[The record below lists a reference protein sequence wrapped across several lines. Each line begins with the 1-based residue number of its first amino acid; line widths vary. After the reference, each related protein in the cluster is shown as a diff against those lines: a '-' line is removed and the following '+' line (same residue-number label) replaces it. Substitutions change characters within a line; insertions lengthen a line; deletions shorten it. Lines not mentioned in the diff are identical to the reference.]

1 MWNILG
7 RNLLLFLCLCIYGCA
22 RIGIDR
28 VPDPERSAE
37 QPTGKLD
44 FGWRLSGDRTV
55 APLQIFSDST
65 RTWLQWSP
73 QQTLPALIGQDQQ
86 GERVL
91 SYRQQGP
98 YPVLDGQWMQLQ
110 FRAGTRQARARRVHA
125 LSSTVTTP
133 ASKSDTPH
141 AQTQEQEQEQVQG
154 PPANGKS
161 AEKLLDASAAPPSV
175 LYVVTPKDIHLRQ
188 ALGRWAS
195 LAGWKFQPDHWV
207 VDVDIPLTA
216 GAVFN
221 DDFIE
226 SVRALVGSTELSDRP
241 LQPCFYSNQ
250 VMRIVPLSEHC
261 DRTVEQGGS
270 A

>member
-22 RIGIDR
+22 RVGIDR
-28 VPDPERSAE
+28 VPGAERSAE

-98 YPVLDGQWMQLQ
+98 YTVVDGQWMQLQ

-125 LSSTVTTP
+125 LSSEVSTP
-133 ASKSDTPH
+133 SSKADAP
-141 AQTQEQEQEQVQG
+141 QTQTQTQTQVQV
-154 PPANGKS
+154 PPVTVKS
-161 AEKLLDASAAPPSV
+161 TEKLLNASAVAPSV
-175 LYVVTPKDIHLRQ
+175 LYVVTLKDIHLRQ

-216 GAVFN
+216 DAVFN

-261 DRTVEQGGS
+261 DRTVEQGAS
-270 A
+270 V